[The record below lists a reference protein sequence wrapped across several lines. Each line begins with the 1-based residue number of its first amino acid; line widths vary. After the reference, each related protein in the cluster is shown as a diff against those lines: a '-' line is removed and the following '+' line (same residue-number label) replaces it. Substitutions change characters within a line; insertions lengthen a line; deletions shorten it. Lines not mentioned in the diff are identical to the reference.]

1 MSFNKRY
8 LPEMKDLVK
17 MRERYSS
24 DKEFLDFI
32 EGYLRNADAVMG
44 SPESFDYIKEMKE
57 RTEGEQKL
65 GE

>member
-1 MSFNKRY
+1 
-8 LPEMKDLVK
+8 

-44 SPESFDYIKEMKE
+44 STESFDYIKEMKE